1 MPPIDEPM
9 LLTDV
14 PIALRQMRDA
24 FVDCLS
30 DYERLR
36 TYVTHVLGD
45 ARSTGEITSAAGILI
60 GEVTPEFEGL
70 MERYL
75 EGQSLIRRVL
85 RNEADDVDEYL
96 AAEFEDA
103 LGEGAPWAI
112 EAQAERA
119 GTTDAD

>member
-1 MPPIDEPM
+1 MSDEPR

-45 ARSTGEITSAAGILI
+45 ARSTSEICREHRILI

-85 RNEADDVDEYL
+85 RNEAADVDEYIQS
-96 AAEFEDA
+96 EYEDA
-103 LGEGAPWAI
+103 LADGDPWAV
-112 EAQAERA
+112 ESFNATHQTEEV
-119 GTTDAD
+119 